1 MKRVKITEGQY
12 KDFIKQFEEEEDSNT
27 QAQEISNMRHNIS
40 DLKRNE
46 LKIIARDY
54 ISTAFLL
61 GAEYGKTSNIDFE
74 FQKQI
79 LQKLNELIEAIDSF
93 N

>member
-1 MKRVKITEGQY
+1 MKRVKITEEQY
-12 KDFIKQFEEEEDSNT
+12 KDFIKQFEEEEDSDT
-27 QAQEISNMRHNIS
+27 QAQEISNMRHNIA

-46 LKIIARDY
+46 LKIISRDY
-54 ISTAFLL
+54 ISTAFML
-61 GAEYGKTSNIDFE
+61 GMEYEKSSKIDFE
-74 FQKQI
+74 LQKQI